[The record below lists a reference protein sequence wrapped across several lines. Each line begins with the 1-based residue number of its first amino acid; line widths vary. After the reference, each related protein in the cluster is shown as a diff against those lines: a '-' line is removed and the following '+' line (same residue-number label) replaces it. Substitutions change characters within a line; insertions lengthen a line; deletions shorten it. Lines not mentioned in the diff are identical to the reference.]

1 MSFGGMDAD
10 ARVAGATLQVP
21 DDPSVTAVT
30 MRGLNRQ
37 VTREGLL
44 MLLYQASQHLERP
57 KYDFVYLPWA
67 MRKACNIGLAFI
79 NFEDHASCVEFFDA
93 LHRSPELLMSF
104 DVRYIGPATLQG
116 RGPNLEDTVA
126 KRGAGILYA
135 TDAPLVFNRGEQCD
149 LLEVVAHEL
158 PHVWNQLEAM
168 RARRQQRQRYQGSY
182 MGPRHRAPVNMPSSS
197 GQMAHEAVP
206 GASAARAEYMERLM
220 SNPHSAALLPFR
232 SGGSEVPT
240 AAAPPGSASR
250 RSDANS
256 SPEATSLPL
265 PSKLTA
271 QANQERLNDQSP

>member
-1 MSFGGMDAD
+1 MSFGGMRAD
-10 ARVAGATLQVP
+10 ARVAAATLQVP

-93 LHRSPELLMSF
+93 LQRSPELLLSF
-104 DVRYIGPATLQG
+104 DVRYIGPANLQG
-116 RGPNLEDTVA
+116 RGPNLEDTVV
-126 KRGAGILYA
+126 KRGTGILYA
-135 TDAPLVFNRGEQCD
+135 PDAPLVFNRGELCD

-158 PHVWNQLEAM
+158 PHVWAQLEGR
-168 RARRQQRQRYQGSY
+168 RAPRQRQRYQGGY
-182 MGPRHRAPVNMPSSS
+182 TGPRDYRVPFNMPSSS
-197 GQMAHEAVP
+197 GQMAQEAVP

-232 SGGSEVPT
+232 RGFEGPT
-240 AAAPPGSASR
+240 AAAPSG
-250 RSDANS
+250 DANS

-271 QANQERLNDQSP
+271 QANRERLDDQSP

>member
-1 MSFGGMDAD
+1 MDAV
-10 ARVAGATLQVP
+10 ARVAATLQVP

-44 MLLYQASQHLERP
+44 MLLYHASQHLERP

-79 NFEDHASCVEFFDA
+79 NFEDHASCMEFFDA
-93 LHRSPELLMSF
+93 LQRSPELLMGF

-126 KRGAGILYA
+126 KRGTGILYSA
-135 TDAPLVFNRGEQCD
+135 DAPLVFNRGEQCD

-158 PHVWNQLEAM
+158 PHLWAQLEVI
-168 RARRQQRQRYQGSY
+168 RARRQRHRYQGGY
-182 MGPRHRAPVNMPSSS
+182 MGPRPRGTFNMPSSS
-197 GQMAHEAVP
+197 GQMAQEVIP

-220 SNPHSAALLPFR
+220 ANPHSAALLSFR
-232 SGGSEVPT
+232 GGGSEVPT
-240 AAAPPGSASR
+240 TAAAQGSSSQ

-271 QANQERLNDQSP
+271 QGANQELVDDQSDQSP